1 MGAGRPRSAG
11 SRAMARYTGP
21 VCRLCRREGTKLFLK
36 GTRCLTE
43 KCAVERRAY
52 APGQHGQ
59 SSGRRRKAS
68 EYARQL
74 REKQKVK
81 RIYGLSERQFRNI
94 FDRVLK
100 EPGVT
105 GEALLVALESRLDNL
120 VYRMGFATSRKQAR
134 QLVRHRH
141 ILVNGRTMDIPS
153 CRVKPGDEVKVADA
167 SRELVLVK
175 QAIEQFGRTQPVSWI
190 HVDTDKGVGKMTE
203 RPTRHAIPIAAQEQL
218 IVELYSK

>member
-1 MGAGRPRSAG
+1 MS
-11 SRAMARYTGP
+11 RYTGP
-21 VCRLCRREGTKLFLK
+21 SCRLCRREGTKLFLK

-59 SSGRRRKAS
+59 SAQRRRKAS
-68 EYARQL
+68 EYSKQL

-81 RIYGLSERQFRNI
+81 RMYGLTERQFRNA
-94 FDRVLK
+94 FDVVRQ

-105 GEALLVALESRLDNL
+105 GHNLLIALERRLDNI
-120 VYRMGFATSRKQAR
+120 VYRMGFGASRKAAR

-141 ILVNGRTMDIPS
+141 ILVNGRIVDIPS
-153 CRVKPGDEVKVADA
+153 YRVDAHDEVRLGAGSRDLVSVRAALEQA
-167 SRELVLVK
+167 SRGAPVAWLAVDAD
-175 QAIEQFGRTQPVSWI
+175 QA
-190 HVDTDKGVGKMTE
+190 VGKVTE
-203 RPTRHAIPIAAQEQL
+203 LPTRDAIPVAAQEQL

>member
-1 MGAGRPRSAG
+1 
-11 SRAMARYTGP
+11 MARYTGP

-59 SSGRRRKAS
+59 STGRRRKAS
-68 EYARQL
+68 EYAKQL

-120 VYRMGFATSRKQAR
+120 VYRMGFALSRKQAR

-141 ILVNGRTMDIPS
+141 IQVNERTVRSEEHTSELQSQSNLVCRLLLEKKHRVAGLLHRVLRSRRAAEPS
-153 CRVKPGDEVKVADA
+153 QLHGARFDGGGFLAWTPLGSSPAGLARVRVRRLRPPGHE
-167 SRELVLVK
+167 
-175 QAIEQFGRTQPVSWI
+175 
-190 HVDTDKGVGKMTE
+190 H
-203 RPTRHAIPIAAQEQL
+203 
-218 IVELYSK
+218 

>member
-1 MGAGRPRSAG
+1 
-11 SRAMARYTGP
+11 MARYTGP
-21 VCRLCRREGTKLFLK
+21 VCKLCRREGTKLFLK

-59 SSGRRRKAS
+59 STGRRRKAS
-68 EYARQL
+68 EYAKQL

-94 FDRVLK
+94 FERALK

-141 ILVNGRTMDIPS
+141 IQINGRVVDIPS
-153 CRVKPGDEVKVADA
+153 FVVRPGDEVNVVDASKELVQIKVAM
-167 SRELVLVK
+167 
-175 QAIEQFGRTQPVSWI
+175 EQFTRGQPVSWI
-190 HVDTDKGVGKMTE
+190 QVDTDKAMGRMTE
-203 RPTRHAIPIAAQEQL
+203 RPTRDAIPIAAQEQL

>member
-1 MGAGRPRSAG
+1 
-11 SRAMARYTGP
+11 MARYTGP

-43 KCAVERRAY
+43 KCAVERRPY

-59 SSGRRRKAS
+59 STGRRRKAS
-68 EYARQL
+68 EYAKQL

-100 EPGVT
+100 EPGGT
-105 GEALLVALESRLDNL
+105 GEALLVAVESRLDNL
-120 VYRMGFATSRKQAR
+120 VYRMGFAVSRRQAR

-141 ILVNGRTMDIPS
+141 VQVNGRTLNAPS
-153 CRVKPGDEVKVADA
+153 CRARPGDEVKRADA
-167 SRELVLVK
+167 NPELL
-175 QAIEQFGRTQPVSWI
+175 
-190 HVDTDKGVGKMTE
+190 
-203 RPTRHAIPIAAQEQL
+203 L
-218 IVELYSK
+218 